1 MKTVKLKSIST
12 RLSFFSIITGC
23 IISLFSKPVL
33 AYPLNFESQTI
44 AKNSLTQNPA
54 QVNTS
59 NDETDRFHLFQ
70 KFINQYSIGYQFIGI
85 NFSNVGNAN
94 AQDLNINVTKL
105 FDMGIYIEANYDTFT
120 YFSQFLQHHPDG
132 SPSLDRYGD
141 YPKFNGLN
149 LKVGYALRP
158 IPEHLYV
165 IPYATGG
172 YNSQWATYTVDV
184 NAQQTANLTQNY
196 FLTFGGGV
204 KLAYRIN
211 SWINTYIDTSVVQ
224 NQSQAPALTYGASL
238 TNYAFNTQIGT
249 KIHLYDQLQ
258 CGLHAFYM
266 PLYYPDSPA
275 NTPAK
280 VAVTSYIYGAMFSLG
295 LNY

>member
-1 MKTVKLKSIST
+1 MFNLSHKFIST
-12 RLSFFSIITGC
+12 SQIFRIGLLVGGSV
-23 IISLFSKPVL
+23 ISQPLL
-33 AYPLNFESQTI
+33 AYPLNFESQNI
-44 AKNSLTQNPA
+44 PESVPLENPA
-54 QVNTS
+54 LNNFN
-59 NDETDRFHLFQ
+59 NDDSDRFRLFQ

-85 NFSNVGNAN
+85 NFSDIGNAN
-94 AQDLNINVTKL
+94 AQDVNVNVTKL
-105 FDMGIYIEANYDTFT
+105 FDMGLYLEANYDTFT
-120 YFSQFLQHHPDG
+120 YFSQFLQMHPNG
-132 SPSLDRYGD
+132 SPTLDRYGD

-149 LKVGYALRP
+149 LKAGYAFRP
-158 IPEHLYV
+158 IPAHLYI

-172 YNSQWATYTVDV
+172 YNAQWTTYTVDV
-184 NAQQTANLTQNY
+184 NARETANLTQNY

-204 KLAYRIN
+204 KFAYRIN

-258 CGLHAFYM
+258 CGFHAFYM

-275 NTPAK
+275 NSPAHT
-280 VAVTSYIYGAMFSLG
+280 AVTSYIYGAMFSLG